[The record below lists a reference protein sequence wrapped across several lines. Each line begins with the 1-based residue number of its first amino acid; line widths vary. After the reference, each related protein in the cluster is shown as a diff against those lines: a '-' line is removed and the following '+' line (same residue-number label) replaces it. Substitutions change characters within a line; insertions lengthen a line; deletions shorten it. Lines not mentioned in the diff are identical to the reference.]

1 MEIDAEY
8 PQRESPAPTPLS
20 HDPIPSS
27 SQHLQ
32 HSSSSDATQSPPSKY
47 LRVAPEAHTAPL
59 LATRT
64 TPVLLTGSR
73 QIPLAQSYP
82 TLVPRQTHLPAVKRL
97 WQKASSTHVMAEPIR
112 REEDEESDVLQS
124 ESQAPQED
132 SLGLYDDPDAG
143 DEVHHDPLLHT
154 ERRDEDL
161 DADTIPDVQATPFN
175 SQPVG
180 QVQITPRSEFE
191 APLDP
196 RQVYQD
202 AHPDWFGRIIIILV
216 AILHAKHRV
225 SFRACALIL
234 HCVTIILL
242 SLGILHP
249 TQPLPTTLNTVIHR
263 LDLHDR
269 FTIYPVCGHCHRI
282 FPTDIPTNALCP
294 DCDSRLFK
302 PVSDRLFRMVTG
314 RKAQRPPPVCAAP
327 IQVPSSLLA
336 DFLARGGNKAA
347 CESWKSRTVKPG
359 ELHDISDG
367 AVWRTIQGP
376 DETPFFSGMETSQ
389 ELRIGVTMSLD
400 WYLLLTYS
408 VSYIHVFRYR
418 AENLLVS
425 FMTPGPTEPTGAQ
438 LQNYLRLVVD
448 DLLKLYEEGVVYH
461 TPGHPEG

>member
-1 MEIDAEY
+1 MDSYEPMEIDAEY
-8 PQRESPAPTPLS
+8 PQQESPAPTPLP
-20 HDPIPSS
+20 HDTIPS
-27 SQHLQ
+27 
-32 HSSSSDATQSPPSKY
+32 SPPSKY

-64 TPVLLTGSR
+64 TPILLASGH
-73 QIPLAQSYP
+73 QIPLAQSRP
-82 TLVPRQTHLPAVKRL
+82 TLVPRQTHLPAAKRPR
-97 WQKASSTHVMAEPIR
+97 QKASSTHIIVEPIQ
-112 REEDEESDVLQS
+112 REEDEAIRDALQS
-124 ESQAPQED
+124 DSQPPQED

-143 DEVHHDPLLHT
+143 DEVHRDPLLHT
-154 ERRDEDL
+154 ERHDEDS
-161 DADTIPDVQATPFN
+161 DADAIPDVQFPPFN
-175 SQPVG
+175 SQHAPVD

-191 APLDP
+191 APLNP

-202 AHPDWFGRIIIILV
+202 AHPDWFGRIIIIMV
-216 AILHAKHRV
+216 AILHSKHRV

-269 FTIYPVCGHCHRI
+269 FTIYPVCGCCHRI
-282 FPTDIPTNALCP
+282 FPTDIPTNTLCP

-302 PVSDRLFRMVTG
+302 PVSDRLFRTVTG

-336 DFLARGGNKAA
+336 NFLARGGNEAA
-347 CESWKSRTVKPG
+347 CKSWRSRTVKPG

-367 AVWRTIQGP
+367 EIWRTMQGP
-376 DETPFFSGMETSQ
+376 DQTNFFSETEASQ

-400 WYLLLTYS
+400 WYVLS
-408 VSYIHVFRYR
+408 HAVC
-418 AENLLVS
+418 AK
-425 FMTPGPTEPTGAQ
+425 Q
-438 LQNYLRLVVD
+438 
-448 DLLKLYEEGVVYH
+448 
-461 TPGHPEG
+461 

>member
-1 MEIDAEY
+1 MDSYEPMEIDAEY
-8 PQRESPAPTPLS
+8 PQRESPAPAPLP
-20 HDPIPSS
+20 HDPIPS
-27 SQHLQ
+27 
-32 HSSSSDATQSPPSKY
+32 SPPSKY
-47 LRVAPEAHTAPL
+47 LRVAPAAHTAPL

-64 TPVLLTGSR
+64 TPVLLAGSR
-73 QIPLAQSYP
+73 QIPIAQSYP
-82 TLVPRQTHLPAVKRL
+82 TLVPRQTQLPVVKRPR
-97 WQKASSTHVMAEPIR
+97 QKVSSTHVMAEPIR
-112 REEDEESDVLQS
+112 REEDEESGILRS
-124 ESQAPQED
+124 ESGSPRSD

-154 ERRDEDL
+154 EQRDEDL
-161 DADTIPDVQATPFN
+161 DADTIPDVQAAPFN
-175 SQPVG
+175 SQHAPVG

-191 APLDP
+191 APLGP

-225 SFRACALIL
+225 SFCACALIL
-234 HCVTIILL
+234 NCITIVLL

-269 FTIYPVCGHCHRI
+269 FTIYPVCGRCHRI
-282 FPTDIPTNALCP
+282 FPTDIPTDALCP

-314 RKAQRPPPVCAAP
+314 RKAQHPPPVCAAP

-336 DFLARGGNKAA
+336 DFLARGGNEAA

-367 AVWRTIQGP
+367 AVWHTIQGP
-376 DETPFFSGMETSQ
+376 DETPFFSGTETSQ

-400 WYLLLTYS
+400 WYVITHALLS
-408 VSYIHVFRYR
+408 
-418 AENLLVS
+418 
-425 FMTPGPTEPTGAQ
+425 M
-438 LQNYLRLVVD
+438 
-448 DLLKLYEEGVVYH
+448 
-461 TPGHPEG
+461 

>member
-1 MEIDAEY
+1 MV
-8 PQRESPAPTPLS
+8 Q
-20 HDPIPSS
+20 
-27 SQHLQ
+27 
-32 HSSSSDATQSPPSKY
+32 
-47 LRVAPEAHTAPL
+47 
-59 LATRT
+59 
-64 TPVLLTGSR
+64 
-73 QIPLAQSYP
+73 
-82 TLVPRQTHLPAVKRL
+82 
-97 WQKASSTHVMAEPIR
+97 
-112 REEDEESDVLQS
+112 REEDEAIRDALQS
-124 ESQAPQED
+124 ESQPPQED

-143 DEVHHDPLLHT
+143 DEVHRDPLLHT
-154 ERRDEDL
+154 EQHDEDS
-161 DADTIPDVQATPFN
+161 DAEIIPDVQVAPSN
-175 SQPVG
+175 SQHAPVD

-191 APLDP
+191 APLNP

-202 AHPDWFGRIIIILV
+202 AHPDWFGRIIIIMV
-216 AILHAKHRV
+216 AILHAKHHV

-234 HCVTIILL
+234 HCVTTILL

-249 TQPLPTTLNTVIHR
+249 TQPLPTTLNTVIHH

-282 FPTDIPTNALCP
+282 FPTDIPTNALCS

-302 PVSDRLFRMVTG
+302 PVSNRLFRMVTG

-336 DFLARGGNKAA
+336 NFLAHGDNEAA
-347 CESWKSRTVKPG
+347 CESWRSRTVKPG

-367 AVWRTIQGP
+367 EVWRTIQGP
-376 DETPFFSGMETSQ
+376 DQAPFFSGTETSQ

-400 WYLLLTYS
+400 WYVIT
-408 VSYIHVFRYR
+408 HTVFSMYR

-448 DLLKLYEEGVVYH
+448 DLLQLYEEGVVYH